1 MQPDQDVLFIT
12 STKQKNYLTR
22 YVGFKFLQF
31 DNELLARIYSGSEF
45 QMAGAMKE
53 KGDLWSQQPT

>member
-1 MQPDQDVLFIT
+1 MYSQDVLFIT
-12 STKQKNYLTR
+12 CTKQKNYISR

-53 KGDLWSQQPT
+53 KGDLWS

>member
-1 MQPDQDVLFIT
+1 MYSQDVLFMTCI
-12 STKQKNYLTR
+12 KQKNYSGL

-45 QMAGAMKE
+45 QIAGAMKE
-53 KGDLWSQQPT
+53 KGDLWS